1 MKKLSKNDVENRILK
16 LRKTINHHREL
27 YHIHDKEEISEQALD
42 SLKHELLSLEKEY
55 PELITSDSPT
65 QRVAG
70 KPLKGFKKVKHKI
83 PQWSFNDVFTPDEIR
98 DFDKKVKRQLRDI
111 YGKDI
116 TPTYTTELKIDGLK
130 VVLEYN
136 NGLLETASTRG
147 DGKIGEDVTA
157 NARTIQSIPLGIESK
172 DNLIVEGEIWLSKK
186 EFDKLN
192 AKKKKDGED
201 LFANPRNV
209 AAGTIRQLDPRVVA
223 QRNLDVYIYDLVR
236 TSKKMKTQFEELEY
250 LRDLGFKVNSN
261 FKHCKDVEGIIS
273 YWDNWQKKKDS
284 QQCWIDGVVVKVN
297 EIEYQQA
304 LGYTG
309 KAPRFAIAFKFPAEQ
324 VTTQIEDIAFQV
336 GRTGVITPVA
346 YLTPV
351 FVAGSNV
358 SRATLH
364 NEDEIN
370 RLDVRVGDTVIL
382 QKAGDIIP
390 QIVEVLKDLRPADAK
405 KFKFPKKIMEC
416 GGDGSIE
423 RIPGQAAYRCVD
435 RNSAKL
441 EIQKLTYFVSKKAFD
456 IGNCGPK
463 VIEQLYDEGLV
474 LHPVDL
480 FTLEMGDLESL
491 ERFGKKSA
499 ENLLNSIK
507 SKRKIPLHRLL
518 IGLSIDHLGEETA
531 ILIANTFKDINLI
544 RSASIE
550 SLEEINGIG
559 GVVAKSVHEWFR
571 DEGNKKVLSDLLYYV
586 EIENMKTEVK
596 ESIFTNKTVVLTG
609 SMNIGRDEAK
619 EIIRRLG
626 GNIGSSV
633 SKSTDFLIA
642 GENAGSK
649 KDKAEEL
656 GIRIIDEEEFLKNI

>member
-1 MKKLSKNDVENRILK
+1 MKKSSKTDIEKRILK
-16 LRKTINHHREL
+16 LRETINHHREL

-42 SLKHELLSLEKEY
+42 SLKHELVSLEKEY
-55 PELITSDSPT
+55 PELITPDSPT
-65 QRVAG
+65 QRIAG
-70 KPLKGFKKVKHKI
+70 KPLEGFEKVVHKI

-111 YGKDI
+111 YKKDI
-116 TPTYTTELKIDGLK
+116 IPTYTVELKIDGLK

-147 DGKIGEDVTA
+147 NGKVGENITV
-157 NARTIQSIPLGIESK
+157 NARTIQSVPLGIKNK
-172 DNLIVEGEIWLSKK
+172 DNLIVEGEIWLSKN
-186 EFDKLN
+186 EFAKLN
-192 AKKKKDGED
+192 RKRKKAGEE

-209 AAGTIRQLDPRVVA
+209 AAGTIRQLDSRVVA
-223 QRNLDVYIYDLVR
+223 ERNLDVFIYDLVL
-236 TSKKMKTQFEELEY
+236 SPKKMKTQFEELEF
-250 LRDLGFKVNSN
+250 LRELGFKVNSN
-261 FKHCKDVEGIIS
+261 FKHCSDVEGVIS
-273 YWDNWQKKKDS
+273 YWEKWQTKKDS
-284 QQCWIDGVVVKVN
+284 QECWVDGVVVKVN
-297 EIEYQQA
+297 EIEYQDA

-324 VTTQIEDIAFQV
+324 VTTQIEDISFQV

-346 YLTPV
+346 YLKPV

-370 RLDVRVGDTVIL
+370 RLDVRIGDTVIL

-390 QIVEVLKDLRPADAK
+390 QIVEVLKELRPADTK

-456 IGNCGPK
+456 IEHCGPK
-463 VIEQLYDEGLV
+463 VVEQLYTEGLV
-474 LHPVDL
+474 LHPADL
-480 FTLEMGDLESL
+480 FTLEMGDLEIL

-499 ENLLNSIK
+499 ENLLSSIK
-507 SKRKIPLHRLL
+507 EKRKISLHRLL

-531 ILIANTFKDINLI
+531 ILIANTFKDINLVK
-544 RSASIE
+544 SVSTE
-550 SLEEINGIG
+550 KLEEINGVG
-559 GVVAKSVHEWFR
+559 EVVAKSVYDWFR
-571 DEGNKKVLSDLLYYV
+571 DEGNKKILSDLMYYV
-586 EIENMKTEVK
+586 EVEKVDGEIK

-609 SMNIGRDEAK
+609 SIEMGRDRAK
-619 EIIRRLG
+619 ELIRELG

-633 SKSTDFLIA
+633 SKSTDFLIT
-642 GENAGSK
+642 GDNAGSK
-649 KDKAEEL
+649 KDKAKEL
-656 GIRIIDEEEFLKNI
+656 GVEILTEEEFVKNL